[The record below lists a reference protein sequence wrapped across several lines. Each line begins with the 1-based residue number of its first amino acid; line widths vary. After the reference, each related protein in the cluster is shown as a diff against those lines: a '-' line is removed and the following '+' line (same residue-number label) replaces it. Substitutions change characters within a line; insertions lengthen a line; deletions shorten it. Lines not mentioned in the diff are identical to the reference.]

1 MLFKYCHYF
10 FDTLIADALDLTKVF
25 LDLTQVD
32 GLAVLTGASI
42 GADVYRLIDAGIFVI
57 FGIFSSLV
65 LANDPLQN
73 DHLENRTPV
82 CLLPHRYGQFSV
94 QTPLH

>member
-1 MLFKYCHYF
+1 MKLLFFAVRLTHEPKAA
-10 FDTLIADALDLTKVF
+10 TLR
-25 LDLTQVD
+25 
-32 GLAVLTGASI
+32 LTGASI